1 MKNSFNYFDLKM
13 SLDGSGIVTIYKTFV
28 VSAEFFS
35 GPHGEWFE
43 SRVFAPVDDLEEF
56 DLVDARL
63 EERTCWENCRFDTEG
78 EALMGAFQCIDAG
91 QCGAGFW
98 D

>member
-1 MKNSFNYFDLKM
+1 MKKSFNYFDLKM

-28 VSAEFFS
+28 VTAEFFA
-35 GPHGEWFE
+35 GPRGEYFE
-43 SRVFAPVDDLEEF
+43 SRAFAPVDGPDEA

-63 EERTCWENCRFDTEG
+63 EERTCWDCRFDTEG

-91 QCGAGFW
+91 QCGVGW
-98 D
+98 EP